1 MNGIIAL
8 KQYQQT
14 SAHGAVMDATPHRL
28 IQMLLDGA
36 LSRIVTAKGHMERGK
51 IPEKGEQISK
61 AMAIIEGLRNSLDFE
76 QGGEVAQNLDNLYE
90 YISNILFKANR
101 DNNLGLLDESAYL
114 LGQIKGAWDEIP
126 DEEK

>member
-8 KQYQQT
+8 KQYQQM

-36 LSRIVTAKGHMERGK
+36 MTRIVTAKGHMERGK
-51 IPEKGEQISK
+51 IAEKGEHISQ

-76 QGGEVAQNLDNLYE
+76 QGGDIAQNLDNLYE
-90 YISNILFKANR
+90 YITNILFKANR
-101 DNNLGLLDESAYL
+101 DNNLELLTESAFL
-114 LGQIKGAWDEIP
+114 IGEIKGAWDEIS
-126 DEEK
+126 DTQV